1 MTGRNPK
8 FPVPKLIPPILLGAR
23 AIQCYGYSEVL
34 RPEGLQ
40 LLLTGKHTLVSDHV
54 RSLSEMTRRGSE
66 STVNIRTPTKKRLVC
81 VRLRVDFGR
90 LQTAQ

>member
-1 MTGRNPK
+1 
-8 FPVPKLIPPILLGAR
+8 VW